1 MERNFS
7 GKGGTFVFM
16 WGAVQ
21 MQTAETCIS
30 FGIQHC
36 CETNQLEGDSK
47 YCKQKKIP
55 TWVIEKVC
63 IHQRTKILHSWYVI
77 RKILKIYL
85 F

>member
-16 WGAVQ
+16 RGAVQ

-30 FGIQHC
+30 FGRQHC

-47 YCKQKKIP
+47 YCKQKKNP
-55 TWVIEKVC
+55 NLSHRKS
-63 IHQRTKILHSWYVI
+63 LHSSENQDI
-77 RKILKIYL
+77 T
-85 F
+85 